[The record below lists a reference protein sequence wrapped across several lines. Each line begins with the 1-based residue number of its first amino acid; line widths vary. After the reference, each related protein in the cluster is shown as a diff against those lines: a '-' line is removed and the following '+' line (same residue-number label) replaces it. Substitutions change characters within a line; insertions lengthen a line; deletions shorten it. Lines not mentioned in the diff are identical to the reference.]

1 MLMWFLILETYGFP
15 VAWHKV
21 KARTRIE
28 GVGYQLEVSS
38 FEVGIS
44 DRKREWLL
52 SWLDSRLKEGGVVG
66 RNLRAT
72 LGRFCFVARALD
84 HSKPFLSPGF
94 RMISRVA
101 SECFPPLTGGHRSTY
116 AVDSV
121 QGRTD
126 VGETL

>member
-1 MLMWFLILETYGFP
+1 MWFVILETYGFP

-52 SWLDSRLKEGGVVG
+52 SWLDS
-66 RNLRAT
+66 
-72 LGRFCFVARALD
+72 
-84 HSKPFLSPGF
+84 
-94 RMISRVA
+94 
-101 SECFPPLTGGHRSTY
+101 
-116 AVDSV
+116 
-121 QGRTD
+121 
-126 VGETL
+126 